1 MDIIA
6 LASFGLL
13 VVAWIVTPLRSTNV
27 ASVELIEEKA
37 A

>member
-13 VVAWIVTPLRSTNV
+13 VLAWVVTPIKSANPIPH
-27 ASVELIEEKA
+27 ELEKA